1 MSTIDMCI
9 CIKHHTPYAIILPIV
24 GLSMACDPYFLDTF
38 SLSKYISLWVSSFLL
53 FPFLL
58 FFESG
63 YEDIATIVLSNVV
76 ARLWEMPVMFSG
88 DMAISL
94 NLIWKFPLSVNH
106 DNYLSLMI
114 LIIYYCRHR

>member
-1 MSTIDMCI
+1 MITIDMCI
-9 CIKHHTPYAIILPIV
+9 CIEHHTPHAIILPIV
-24 GLSMACDPYFLDTF
+24 GLSMACDPYFVDTF
-38 SLSKYISLWVSSFLL
+38 SLSESISLWVSSFLL
-53 FPFLL
+53 L
-58 FFESG
+58 FKAG
-63 YEDIATIVLSNVV
+63 YVVLPNLV
-76 ARLWEMPVMFSG
+76 ARLREMPVIFSG